1 MVIKLKEIFCYKIAY
16 RDKVISFLKFIFY
29 MSVLLLIVITLYPG
43 SLLGLLLYG
52 DPSIQPNLAEN
63 PYFTPIPNHLYT
75 LASIINH
82 FIAYFYVSM
91 LGLCLYLRSYNF
103 QKIVYGLFF
112 LSFFLEVLQFIIPR
126 RAFEIYDVSA
136 NFAGVL
142 VAYYLLKIY
151 KFWKNY
157 E

>member
-1 MVIKLKEIFCYKIAY
+1 MVG
-16 RDKVISFLKFIFY
+16 FLKFIFY

-52 DPSIQPNLAEN
+52 DLGMQPNLAEN

-82 FIAYFYVSM
+82 FIAYFYVSI
-91 LGLCLYLRSYNF
+91 LGLCLYLRNHNF

-112 LSFFLEVLQFIIPR
+112 LSIILEVLQFIVPR
-126 RAFEIYDVSA
+126 RAFEIYDIFA
-136 NFAGVL
+136 NLAGVL
-142 VAYYLLKIY
+142 VAYCLIKIF
-151 KFWKNY
+151 KFWNSYK
-157 E
+157 

>member
-1 MVIKLKEIFCYKIAY
+1 MKLYIWIK
-16 RDKVISFLKFIFY
+16 VVSFIKFIFY
-29 MSVLLLIVITLYPG
+29 ISVLLLIVITLYPG

-52 DPSIQPNLAEN
+52 DLSMQPNLAEN
-63 PYFTPIPNHLYT
+63 PYITPIPSHLYSF
-75 LASIINH
+75 ANIINH
-82 FIAYFYVSM
+82 FIAYFLVSM
-91 LGLCLYLRSYNF
+91 LGLCLYLRSRNF

-112 LSFFLEVLQFIIPR
+112 LSVFLEVLQLIIPR

-142 VAYYLLKIY
+142 VAYCLIKIY
-151 KFWKNY
+151 KFWNSY

>member
-1 MVIKLKEIFCYKIAY
+1 MN
-16 RDKVISFLKFIFY
+16 KVVSFLKFIFY
-29 MSVLLLIVITLYPG
+29 ISLLLLTVITLYPG

-52 DPSIQPNLAEN
+52 DPGMLPNLAEN
-63 PYFTPIPNHLYT
+63 PYFTPMPSHLYT
-75 LASIINH
+75 YASIINH

-91 LGLCLYLRSYNF
+91 LGLYLYLRSHNF
-103 QKIVYGLFF
+103 QKIVCVLFF
-112 LSFFLEVLQFIIPR
+112 LSIFLEVLQFIVPF

-136 NFAGVL
+136 NFVGVL

>member
-1 MVIKLKEIFCYKIAY
+1 
-16 RDKVISFLKFIFY
+16 

-52 DPSIQPNLAEN
+52 DLGTQPNLAEN
-63 PYFTPIPNHLYT
+63 PYFTPIPTHLHTY
-75 LASIINH
+75 ASIINH
-82 FIAYFYVSM
+82 FIAYFFISM
-91 LGLCLYLRSYNF
+91 FGLCLYLRSHNF

-112 LSFFLEVLQFIIPR
+112 SSIFLEFLQIIVPR

-142 VAYYLLKIY
+142 VAYCLIEIY
-151 KFWKNY
+151 KFWNKDK
-157 E
+157 

>member
-1 MVIKLKEIFCYKIAY
+1 MAKI
-16 RDKVISFLKFIFY
+16 ISFLKFIFHT
-29 MSVLLLIVITLYPG
+29 SILLLIIISLFPG
-43 SLLGLLLYG
+43 SLVGLVLYDDLGR
-52 DPSIQPNLAEN
+52 QPNLITN
-63 PYFTPIPNHLYT
+63 PFGT
-75 LASIINH
+75 AINH
-82 FIAYFYVSM
+82 FISYFYVSM
-91 LGLCLYLRSYNF
+91 LGLCLYLRTRNF

-112 LSFFLEVLQFIIPR
+112 LSIFLEVLQFIVPR

-157 E
+157 A

>member
-1 MVIKLKEIFCYKIAY
+1 M
-16 RDKVISFLKFIFY
+16 DKVISFLKFIFY
-29 MSVLLLIVITLYPG
+29 ISVLLLIVITLYPG

-52 DPSIQPNLAEN
+52 DLGMQPNLADN
-63 PYFTPIPNHLYT
+63 PYFTPIPSHLYMYANI
-75 LASIINH
+75 LNH
-82 FIAYFYVSM
+82 FIVYLYVSV
-91 LGLCLYLRSYNF
+91 LGLYLYLRSHNF

-112 LSFFLEVLQFIIPR
+112 LSIFLEVLQFIVPR

-142 VAYYLLKIY
+142 VAYYLIKIY
-151 KFWKNY
+151 KFWKSY